1 MQKIMIKRIKG
12 MSIFFLIALIFITL
26 RLMHIQLISPES
38 FSSKNINLIEASVQQ
53 RTHTLTVDE
62 GRGRF
67 VDRNNNPLT
76 HDYYPSLILFPFL
89 QKLDWPKAELSS
101 ILQIPE
107 HKLEEFVQQLVSPLV
122 VRNEGKPLKL
132 TEEQM
137 EKVNSLQYPGIIAM
151 YRSFPLD
158 KKVAEQLIGITS
170 QNETEFIRRY
180 KKKIENQYITPKTPI
195 GVTGLEQAFD
205 EFLLPEGS
213 TQLLYHVDRYG
224 GPLFGIDVR
233 YSAPSNPFY
242 PLTIKTTIDRDIQL
256 IAENIV
262 EEYKIKKG
270 GILLL
275 DIETNE
281 VLALVSKP
289 SINFNDPFSDNGTKN
304 IMVERH
310 FPGSVFKTIIAAG
323 AIEENLVQHNR
334 MFDCN
339 LNMYGEPKDNKGLLD
354 IEASFAQ
361 SCNYT
366 FAKLGQ
372 ELENRQNGSIESYA
386 EKLGLLTEVV
396 WQGDVFHFHDF
407 HQLPQEEIGEV
418 MAENVGE
425 QYAKDVAQTSIG
437 QRDVKVTPIAVA
449 NMMATIA
456 RGGKAKQVKVVKELD
471 YKNGTMLYSFP
482 NQDLAVDSI
491 SKYTVMK
498 LQHMLREV
506 VEQEAG
512 TGRRFQTL
520 PYGVAGKSGTAQT
533 GLKNNAEKELV
544 HRWFAGYFPFD
555 NPKYSLVVV
564 ELDVVNEQS
573 SVTSMYYDMV
583 HQLYQ
588 YNQLQ

>member
-1 MQKIMIKRIKG
+1 MRKIMIKRIKG
-12 MSIFFLIALIFITL
+12 LSIIFLIGLLFITL

-38 FSSKNINLIEASVQQ
+38 YSNKNINLIEASVQQ

-67 VDRNNNPLT
+67 VDRNNKPLT
-76 HDYYPSLILFPFL
+76 HDYYPTLILFPFL
-89 QKLDWPKAELSS
+89 QKLDWPKVELAS
-101 ILQIPE
+101 ILQVTE
-107 HKLEEFVQQLVSPLV
+107 HKLEEVVQQLASPVV
-122 VRNEGKPLKL
+122 VRDSGKPLKL
-132 TEEQM
+132 SEEQM
-137 EKVNSLQYPGIIAM
+137 EKVNSLEYPGIIAM

-158 KKVAEQLIGITS
+158 NKVAEQLIGITS
-170 QNETEFIRRY
+170 QNETEFLRRY
-180 KKKIENQYITPKTPI
+180 KKKIGNQYISPKTPI

-242 PLTIKTTIDRDIQL
+242 PLTIKTTIERDIQL
-256 IAENIV
+256 IAENII
-262 EEYKIKKG
+262 EQYKVKRG

-281 VLALVSKP
+281 VLALVSRP
-289 SINFNDPFSDNGTKN
+289 SINFNDPYSDNGTKN

-310 FPGSVFKTIIAAG
+310 FPGSVFKTVIAAG
-323 AIEENLVQHNR
+323 AIEENIVPHNR

-339 LNMYGEPKDNKGLLD
+339 LNMYGEQKDNKGLLD
-354 IEASFAQ
+354 FEASFAQ

-372 ELENRQNGSIESYA
+372 ELESRHNGSIENYA
-386 EKLGLLTEVV
+386 KKLGLLTEVV
-396 WQGDVFHFHDF
+396 WQGDVFHFHHF
-407 HQLPQEEIGEV
+407 HQLPQEEVGEV
-418 MAENVGE
+418 MPINVE
-425 QYAKDVAQTSIG
+425 DQYAKDVAQTSIG
-437 QRDVKVTPIAVA
+437 QRDVKVTPMAIA

-482 NQDLAVDSI
+482 NQDLAVDSV

-506 VEQEAG
+506 VQHEAG

-533 GLKNNAEKELV
+533 GLKNSAGQDLV
-544 HRWFAGYFPFD
+544 HRWFAGYFPFE

-573 SVTSMYYDMV
+573 SVTTMYYDMV
-583 HQLYQ
+583 NKLYQ

>member
-1 MQKIMIKRIKG
+1 MQKTTYKRLKVVSYLFIIG
-12 MSIFFLIALIFITL
+12 LFFLIM

-38 FSSKNINLIEASVQQ
+38 FSKKDINLIEASVQQ
-53 RTHTLTVDE
+53 RTQALTVDE

-67 VDRNNNPLT
+67 VDRNNKPLT
-76 HDYYPSLILFPFL
+76 HDYYPTLILFPFL
-89 QKLDWPKAELSS
+89 QKLDWPKDELAS
-101 ILQIPE
+101 ILQISE
-107 HKLEEFVQQLVSPLV
+107 THLEEIVQELSAPVV
-122 VRNEGKPLKL
+122 VRDLGKPLKL

-137 EKVNSLQYPGIIAM
+137 EKINSLKYPGIIAM
-151 YRSFPLD
+151 YRSFSLD
-158 KKVAEQLIGITS
+158 KKAAEQLIGITGE
-170 QNETEFIRRY
+170 NETEFLRRY
-180 KKKIENQYITPKTPI
+180 KKRIENQYISPKTPI

-224 GPLFGIDVR
+224 GSLFGIDVR

-242 PLTIKTTIDRDIQL
+242 PLSIKTTIDRDVQL
-256 IAENIV
+256 IAEEIAN
-262 EEYKIKKG
+262 EYKINRG

-281 VLALVSKP
+281 VLAMVSKP
-289 SINFNDPFSDNGTKN
+289 SINWKDPFSDNGTKN
-304 IMVERH
+304 VMVERH

-323 AIEENLVQHNR
+323 AIEENLVSHNR

-339 LNMYGEPKDNKGLLD
+339 LDMYGESKDNKGLLD
-354 IEASFAQ
+354 FEASFAQ

-372 ELENRQNGSIESYA
+372 ELENRHTGSIEGYS

-396 WQGDVFHFHDF
+396 WQGDVFHFHEF
-407 HQLPQEEIGEV
+407 HQLPQEETGMV
-418 MAENVGE
+418 MAEDNGD
-425 QYAKDVAQTSIG
+425 QYGKDIAQTSIG
-437 QRDVKVTPIAVA
+437 QREVKVTPIAVA

-456 RGGKAKQVKVVKELD
+456 RGGKAKQVKIVKELD

-482 NQDLAVDSI
+482 NHELSVDSV

-506 VEQEAG
+506 VEHENG

-533 GLKNNAEKELV
+533 GLKSSGGQELV
-544 HRWFAGYFPFD
+544 HRWFAGYFPFE

-583 HQLYQ
+583 NKLYQ
-588 YNQLQ
+588 YNELQ